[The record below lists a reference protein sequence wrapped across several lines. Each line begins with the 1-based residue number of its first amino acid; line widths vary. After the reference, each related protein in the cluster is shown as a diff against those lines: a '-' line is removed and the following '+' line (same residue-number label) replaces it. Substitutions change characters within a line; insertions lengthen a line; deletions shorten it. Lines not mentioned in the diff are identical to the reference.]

1 MNDPYVDYLVT
12 KDLILSKQ
20 MAINPHFERI
30 VTRLMATE
38 AEILK
43 TQKVIEEGT
52 IYIDPEAKLQMEM
65 KRNVLKHTCSLLKSV

>member
-52 IYIDPEAKLQMEM
+52 IYIDPEAKL
-65 KRNVLKHTCSLLKSV
+65 